1 MIFDKT
7 IDKYFKSHNKSFFFK
22 CLYESVINFILFKVV
37 DIIIHNPTIMI
48 PEKIINNFFEGHH
61 KSFFFK
67 HFKRVDNFI
76 LLISRC
82 DLESGYYH
90 SRQNY

>member
-48 PEKIINNFFEGHH
+48 IFLKVITN
-61 KSFFFK
+61 
-67 HFKRVDNFI
+67 HFSLNI
-76 LLISRC
+76 LN
-82 DLESGYYH
+82 E
-90 SRQNY
+90 